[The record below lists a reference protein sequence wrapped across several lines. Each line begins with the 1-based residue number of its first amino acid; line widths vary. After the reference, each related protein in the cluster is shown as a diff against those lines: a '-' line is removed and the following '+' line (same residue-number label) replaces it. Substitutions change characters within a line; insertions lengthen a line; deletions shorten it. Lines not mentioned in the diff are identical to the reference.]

1 MEYKITVLPGDG
13 IGPEVIDESVKV
25 LEAVGRRF
33 GHDFALV
40 YGMVGG
46 GAIDATGSALPD
58 ETIEMCL
65 NSDAV
70 LFGAVGGPKWD
81 DPRSTVRPEQ
91 GLLALRKGLGLFANL
106 RPVQIFPGLAI
117 VKATADAAGSTDPDG
132 IAVGQHREGPVHQ
145 VLVVQTVDLL
155 VQQGHFVSLAARI
168 FQAVG
173 PGCEGVS
180 DQTVLAG

>member
-33 GHDFALV
+33 GHDFDLA
-40 YGMVGG
+40 YGIVGG

-81 DPRSTVRPEQ
+81 DPQAKVRPED
-91 GLLALRKGLGLFANL
+91 GILAIRKQLGLFANL
-106 RPVQIFPGLAI
+106 RPVKVYPTLINASP
-117 VKATADAAGSTDPDG
+117 VKP
-132 IAVGQHREGPVHQ
+132 E
-145 VLVVQTVDLL
+145 LL
-155 VQQGHFVSLAARI
+155 
-168 FQAVG
+168 
-173 PGCEGVS
+173 EGVDMIVVRELTGGLYFAQPKKRWNTS
-180 DQTVLAG
+180 RGRRGVANYLHLSTRLTCWNRQDFGAK

>member
-33 GHDFALV
+33 GHDFDRA
-40 YGMVGG
+40 YGIVGG

-70 LFGAVGGPKWD
+70 LFGAVGGP
-81 DPRSTVRPEQ
+81 
-91 GLLALRKGLGLFANL
+91 
-106 RPVQIFPGLAI
+106 
-117 VKATADAAGSTDPDG
+117 
-132 IAVGQHREGPVHQ
+132 
-145 VLVVQTVDLL
+145 
-155 VQQGHFVSLAARI
+155 
-168 FQAVG
+168 
-173 PGCEGVS
+173 
-180 DQTVLAG
+180 